1 MVTAERKVRVL
12 ADYDSW
18 ALWVSAPSGMENI
31 DPADPGLGLSPA
43 LVRELNRWS
52 SEYTSTLNRDDPLSS
67 GFLSEAA
74 EQEFVVRGRRLA
86 EEVRAQMSPDWRV
99 TYYDSELGRDV
110 EIQASA

>member
-1 MVTAERKVRVL
+1 MVTAETKVRVL

-18 ALWVSAPSGMENI
+18 ALWVSTPSGTENI
-31 DPADPGLGLSPA
+31 DPAEPRLGLSRA
-43 LVRELNRWS
+43 LVRKLNQWS
-52 SEYTSTLNRDDPLSS
+52 SEYTSTLNRDDPLNS

-86 EEVRAQMSPDWRV
+86 EEVRAQVSPDWRV

-110 EIQASA
+110 DIQAPA